1 LFTELDPV
9 EDPLGYAALK
19 KIDFRNTALFLAS
32 KEFDSA
38 KNASNTLKE
47 NRERL
52 TNWIHSA
59 RDKQIS
65 NIKRIVSDAV
75 KTDKDI
81 LTMPYVRVNGK
92 QTHYNKIN
100 ELEFATSNMKRVPI
114 AEYLSTHRKETN
126 LHQSEI

>member
-1 LFTELDPV
+1 M
-9 EDPLGYAALK
+9 K
-19 KIDFRNTALFLAS
+19 SIMMNT
-32 KEFDSA
+32 DS
-38 KNASNTLKE
+38 SHS
-47 NRERL
+47 ERGSE
-52 TNWIHSA
+52 TA
-59 RDKQIS
+59 MPA
-65 NIKRIVSDAV
+65 SDAV